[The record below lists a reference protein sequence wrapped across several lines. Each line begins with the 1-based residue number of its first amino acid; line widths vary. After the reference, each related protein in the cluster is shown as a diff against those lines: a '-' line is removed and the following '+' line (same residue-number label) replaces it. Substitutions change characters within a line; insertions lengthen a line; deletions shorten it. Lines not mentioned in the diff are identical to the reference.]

1 MATVTLWDEQT
12 GAEASVQ
19 LAAGWLEETM
29 PTVAPN
35 PPEVSNGEV
44 VLQIG
49 GEGASGN
56 WMQILPERGWE
67 VQPWEAPQ
75 GCTR

>member
-1 MATVTLWDEQT
+1 MATVTLCDKQT

-19 LAAGWLEETM
+19 LAAGWLKENM

-49 GEGASGN
+49 GEGASGDGT
-56 WMQILPERGWE
+56 QVLPERGRE
-67 VQPWEAPQ
+67 VQPWKASQ